1 MIMKKVNCVA
11 AGAILTLL
19 FPALSYAGG
28 NGKVVEQIIA
38 RVNND
43 IITLSDYQKADAQMR
58 QEAHQDC
65 QGCSDGKIN
74 EMVAQ
79 GQKNLLRD
87 LIDQSLLVQ
96 RAKDMGI
103 SVDTDVIKRLDLIRQ
118 QNQLPSM
125 EALQKA
131 VESQG
136 VSWEDYKQQMK
147 NSLLQQRVIQQEVGP
162 DIKIGHDEIQ
172 KYYEAH
178 KNDFVKPEEVDLSTI
193 FFSTENKTSQES
205 AAVKQK
211 AEAIVQRLKAG
222 EDFGKLAQKFSE
234 GTTANDGGEVGVFK
248 RGMLAPEIEKIV
260 FAMKKGDSTDVL
272 PAPNGLQILHVNEH
286 FDSGLQ
292 PMSKVENEIENDI
305 YQQKIQPAMRKY
317 LTQLRKDSYL
327 VINAGYADSGSAG
340 PNSVIEEVPYGTEAG
355 KDKKKK
361 KKAPASGDEDQGD
374 RNP

>member
-1 MIMKKVNCVA
+1 MIMKKMNYIA
-11 AGAILTLL
+11 AGAIVGFL
-19 FPALSYAGG
+19 FPVLLHAGG
-28 NGKVVEQIIA
+28 TGKVVDEIIA

-58 QEAHQDC
+58 QEAQQDC
-65 QGCSDGKIN
+65 QGCAAEKIN
-74 EMVAQ
+74 DMVAQ

-103 SVDTDVIKRLDLIRQ
+103 SADTDVIKRLDMIRQ

-136 VSWEDYKQQMK
+136 ISWEDYKQQMR
-147 NSLLQQRVIQQEVGP
+147 NSLLQQKVIQQEVGP
-162 DIKIGHDEIQ
+162 DIKIGQDEVK
-172 KYYEAH
+172 KYYDAH
-178 KNDFVKPEEVDLSTI
+178 QNEFVKPEEVDLSTI
-193 FFSTENKTSQES
+193 FFSTENKTPLE
-205 AAVKQK
+205 ADAIKKK

-234 GTTANDGGEVGVFK
+234 GTTANEGGEVGVFK
-248 RGMLAPEIEKIV
+248 RGQLSPDIEKLV

-286 FDSGLQ
+286 FETGLQ
-292 PMSKVENEIENDI
+292 PLSKEENEIENDI
-305 YQQKIQPAMRKY
+305 YSQKIQPAMRKY

-327 VINAGYADSGSAG
+327 VINSGYADSGSAG
-340 PNSVIEEVPYGTEAG
+340 ENTVIQEVPYGTEAG

-361 KKAPASGDEDQGD
+361 KAPVPGIDDQGD
-374 RNP
+374 GNR

>member
-1 MIMKKVNCVA
+1 MTMKKMNYIA
-11 AGAILTLL
+11 AGAIVGFL
-19 FPALSYAGG
+19 FPVLLHAGG
-28 NGKVVEQIIA
+28 TGKVVDEIIA

-43 IITLSDYQKADAQMR
+43 ISTLSDYQKADAQMR
-58 QEAHQDC
+58 QEAQQDC
-65 QGCSDGKIN
+65 QGCAQEKIN
-74 EMVAQ
+74 DMVAQ

-103 SVDTDVIKRLDLIRQ
+103 SADTDVIKRLDMIRQ

-136 VSWEDYKQQMK
+136 ISWEDYKQQMR
-147 NSLLQQRVIQQEVGP
+147 NSLLQQKVIQQEVGP
-162 DIKIGHDEIQ
+162 DVKIGQDEVK
-172 KYYEAH
+172 KYYDAH
-178 KNDFVKPEEVDLSTI
+178 QNEFVKPEEVDLATI
-193 FFSTENKTSQES
+193 FFSTENKTPQE
-205 AAVKQK
+205 ADAIKKK

-234 GTTANDGGEVGVFK
+234 GTTANEGGEVGVFK
-248 RGMLAPEIEKIV
+248 RGQLSPDIEKLV
-260 FAMKKGDSTDVL
+260 FSMKKGDSTDVL

-286 FDSGLQ
+286 FETGLQ
-292 PMSKVENEIENDI
+292 PLSKEENEIENDI
-305 YQQKIQPAMRKY
+305 YSEKIQPAMRKY

-327 VINAGYADSGSAG
+327 VINSGYADSGSAG
-340 PNSVIEEVPYGTEAG
+340 ENTVIQEVPYGTEAG

-361 KKAPASGDEDQGD
+361 KTPVPGIDDQGGG
-374 RNP
+374 NP

>member
-1 MIMKKVNCVA
+1 MIMKKVNCIAIGAMAGFLLPAVA
-11 AGAILTLL
+11 HAN
-19 FPALSYAGG
+19 G
-28 NGKVVEQIIA
+28 NGKVVDQIIA

-43 IITLSDYQKADAQMR
+43 IITLSDYEKAEAQMR
-58 QEAHQDC
+58 QEVQQDC
-65 QGCSDGKIN
+65 QGCAQEKISD
-74 EMVAQ
+74 MVAQ
-79 GQKNLLRD
+79 GRKNLLRD

-96 RAKDMGI
+96 RAKDMSI
-103 SVDTDVIKRLDLIRQ
+103 SVDTDVIKRLDMIRQ

-136 VSWEDYKQQMK
+136 ISWEDYKDQMK

-162 DIKIGHDEIQ
+162 DIKIGQDDIKRYYDAHQ
-172 KYYEAH
+172 KE
-178 KNDFVKPEEVDLSTI
+178 FVKPEEVDLSTI
-193 FFSTENKTSQES
+193 FFSTENKTPQEVD
-205 AAVKQK
+205 AIKKK

-248 RGMLAPEIEKIV
+248 RGMLSPDLEKLV

-286 FDSGLQ
+286 FEAGLQ
-292 PMSKVENEIENDI
+292 PMSKEESEIENDI
-305 YQQKIQPAMRKY
+305 YSAKIQPAMRKY

-327 VINAGYADSGSAG
+327 VINSGYVDSGSAG
-340 PNSVIEEVPYGTEAG
+340 ENTVIQEVPYGTDAG
-355 KDKKKK
+355 KAKKKK
-361 KKAPASGDEDQGD
+361 KTPVPGIDDQGD
-374 RNP
+374 GNP

>member
-1 MIMKKVNCVA
+1 MTMKKMNYVA
-11 AGAILTLL
+11 VGTILAFMLPIL
-19 FPALSYAGG
+19 ANA
-28 NGKVVEQIIA
+28 NGTGKIVDEIIA

-58 QEAHQDC
+58 QEAQQDC
-65 QGCSDGKIN
+65 QGCTQEKIN
-74 EMVAQ
+74 GMIAQ

-103 SVDTDVIKRLDLIRQ
+103 SADTDVIKRLDMIRQ

-136 VSWEDYKQQMK
+136 ISWEDYKQQMK
-147 NSLLQQRVIQQEVGP
+147 NSLLQQKVIQQEVGP
-162 DIKIGHDEIQ
+162 DIKIGQDEVK
-172 KYYEAH
+172 KYYDGH
-178 KNDFVKPEEVDLSTI
+178 KNEFVKPEEVDLSTI
-193 FFSTENKTSQES
+193 FFSTENKTPQE
-205 AAVKQK
+205 ADVIKKK

-234 GTTANDGGEVGVFK
+234 GTTASEGGEVGVFK
-248 RGMLAPEIEKIV
+248 RGQLSPDIEKLV
-260 FAMKKGDSTDVL
+260 FGMKKGDSTDVL

-286 FDSGLQ
+286 FEAGLQ
-292 PMSKVENEIENDI
+292 PLSKEENEIENDI
-305 YQQKIQPAMRKY
+305 YSEKIQPAMRKY
-317 LTQLRKDSYL
+317 LTQLRKDSYM
-327 VINAGYADSGSAG
+327 VINSGYADSGSAG
-340 PNSVIEEVPYGTEAG
+340 ENTVIQEVPYGTEAG

-361 KKAPASGDEDQGD
+361 KTPVPGIDDQGD
-374 RNP
+374 GNP